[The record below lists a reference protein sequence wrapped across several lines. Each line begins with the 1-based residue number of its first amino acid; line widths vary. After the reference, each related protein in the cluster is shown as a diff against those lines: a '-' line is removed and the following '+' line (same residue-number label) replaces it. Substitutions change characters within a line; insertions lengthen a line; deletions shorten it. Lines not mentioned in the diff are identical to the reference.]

1 MLHDQIK
8 IPIPFFKTLKTQ
20 KLFVKILQKTKTLIH
35 FRSKFGLLKMS
46 AILIDNQN

>member
-1 MLHDQIK
+1 MLHDQTK
-8 IPIPFFKTLKTQ
+8 IPKPFVKTLKTQ
-20 KLFVKILQKTKTLIH
+20 KLFVKILQKNKNIH